1 MAHLPPE
8 TLKPIADLLPR
19 LFEVIDLAT
28 ATEYNL
34 FERYGETVETISELT
49 ELKNVTERVRIFYN
63 RLYSI
68 TLQVA
73 QSQPIA
79 SFATLNLLE
88 STIEQAQAVAD
99 AGEASVIEIK
109 RTWGLW
115 WIQKKKY
122 PMQRQEPKML
132 SV

>member
-99 AGEASVIEIK
+99 AGDASVIEIK
-109 RTWGLW
+109 RTWGL
-115 WIQKKKY
+115 
-122 PMQRQEPKML
+122 
-132 SV
+132 